1 MSWRNFENHTEE
13 TKAVKAALKAAGINA
28 DVGHGKGTAWAW
40 LEINVGK
47 SPHKPHDPRDPS
59 CGFCDRRHNEIVKNV
74 IRIAQ
79 EVTGRHGDY
88 GGQVLV
94 LTQDGWSRS
103 QKKSYPIEQAM
114 DIEERKAH
122 PELCTDYGNDLKNDN
137 SPKTG
142 IDDRDHNAV
151 PQSSVDEDDKKTAS
165 ANDIQPD
172 TSTDNK
178 ISLDQDTTYK
188 DNFAYRIESRR
199 VKDADFPYVGQSV
212 HDSPSVASFVDH
224 VLKDADAEK
233 LIVLYLDSRNK
244 ILGVTYNQ
252 GTANACSAYPGQI
265 LKTALLTGATGVILV
280 HNHPSGSLL
289 PSLEDKRLTV
299 NTVAVLTQV
308 GLKLHDHLIYTSS
321 DKYYS
326 FADDGKII
334 DYEKQ
339 VQASLQ
345 SLNNVYEPTLNDY
358 SQTHEQ
364 ETNQNRGRGR

>member
-1 MSWRNFENHTEE
+1 MSWRHFENHAEE

-28 DVGHGKGTAWAW
+28 EVGHGKGTAWAW

-47 SPHKPHDPRDPS
+47 SPHKPHDPRNPS
-59 CGFCDRRHNEIVKNV
+59 CGFCDRRNEIVSNV

-88 GGQVLV
+88 DGEIIV
-94 LTQDGWSRS
+94 LTQDGWSKS
-103 QKKSYPIEQAM
+103 QKKSYSIEQPM

-122 PELCTDYGNDLKNDN
+122 PELCRDYDNDLKNDN

-142 IDDRDHNAV
+142 IDDSGHNRV
-151 PQSSVDEDDKKTAS
+151 TQSSVDEDDKKTAA
-165 ANDIQPD
+165 ANVLHPD
-172 TSTDNK
+172 TLIDNK
-178 ISLDQDTTYK
+178 ESLDQNPAYK

-199 VKDADFPYVGQSV
+199 VKDTDFPYGGQSV
-212 HDSPSVASFVDH
+212 HDSHSVASFVDH

-252 GTANACSAYPGQI
+252 GTANACSVYPGQI

-280 HNHPSGSLL
+280 HNHPSGGLL
-289 PSLEDKRLTV
+289 PSLEDKKLTI
-299 NTVAVLTQV
+299 NTVVVLSHV
-308 GLKLHDHLIYTSS
+308 GLQLHDHLIYTSS

-326 FADDGKII
+326 FADDGKMIV
-334 DYEKQ
+334 YEKQ
-339 VQASLQ
+339 VQESLK
-345 SLNNVYEPTLNDY
+345 SLNNVNEPSLNNY
-358 SQTHEQ
+358 SQTNVQ
-364 ETNQNRGRGR
+364 ETNQGRGRGR